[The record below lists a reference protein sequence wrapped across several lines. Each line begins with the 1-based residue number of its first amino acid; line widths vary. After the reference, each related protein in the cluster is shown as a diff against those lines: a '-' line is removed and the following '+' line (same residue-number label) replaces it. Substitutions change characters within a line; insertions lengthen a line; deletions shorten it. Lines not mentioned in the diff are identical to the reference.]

1 MTTTTQR
8 VAKIV
13 TKWAERSGD
22 ASFAGYRTDWTAD
35 EAGDYIEISRA
46 DGSKG
51 YHHILDW
58 DRFTRNCP
66 DWAA

>member
-1 MTTTTQR
+1 MITTQR

-13 TKWAERSGD
+13 TKHNERSGD
-22 ASFAGYRTDWTAD
+22 ASFTSYSVDWAAD
-35 EAGDYIEISRA
+35 ERGDYIEIARA

-58 DRFTRNCP
+58 GRFTRNYP